1 MELMV
6 FDHEGIPEA
15 GTRVPAGGIR
25 PTESLREA
33 GLREVRAESGLDAV
47 RVVTEVGTVESR
59 HPATGPPRLTSY
71 WVLEVAEEPPSEW
84 RHIVVSDDGDEAWCS
99 SVAGKGCPWTLRWQ
113 TTRVCCSAGC
123 PC

>member
-1 MELMV
+1 MV

-15 GTRVPAGGIR
+15 GTQVPAGGIR

-33 GLREVRAESGLDAV
+33 GLREVREESGLDAV

-59 HPATGPPRLTSY
+59 HPATGQPRLTSY

-84 RHIVVSDDGDEAWCS
+84 RHIVVSDDGDDGMVFLC
-99 SVAGKGCPWTLRWQ
+99 RWEKLPLDIALADDQ
-113 TTRVCCSAGC
+113 GSLLGRLSLLMI
-123 PC
+123 